1 MTEEEKEARDKR
13 RTELLTKELR
23 KKDGGVTPA
32 QMKEIQ
38 EKFGTEED
46 TDPISNPQSTV
57 LEISYKDGI
66 VHVPVDRAYRL
77 SRYRSG
83 DAAVKPRLS
92 KVRGDAWR
100 NARRKVEE

>member
-13 RTELLTKELR
+13 RTEILTTEL
-23 KKDGGVTPA
+23 KKISGGVTPA

-38 EKFGTEED
+38 AKFGTEED

-57 LEISYKDGI
+57 LEIAYSDGI

-83 DAAVKPRLS
+83 DAAVKPKLS